1 MPILGSLISALIERL
16 ARMYMMWAGAQV
28 ATRLAVVTAIGA
40 ATAVLWSSLV
50 ALAGA
55 VPPIPQIPGLEL
67 ALYAINS
74 EALTG
79 LITGIAATEAVVAAY
94 AYQREVIEQLNR

>member
-1 MPILGSLISALIERL
+1 MPILGALIGALIERL
-16 ARMYMMWAGAQV
+16 ARMYMMWVGAQV
-28 ATRLAVVTAIGA
+28 ATRMAVVTAIGV
-40 ATAVLWSSLV
+40 ATAALWTSLV

-55 VPPIPQIPGLEL
+55 VPPIPQIPGLET

-79 LITGIAATEAVVAAY
+79 LIAGVAATEAVVAAY
-94 AYQREVIEQLNR
+94 AYQRQVIEQLNR